1 MAILSHPEA
10 VTTAWA
16 GRLIDRF
23 MPGADV
29 TECHETLVRAPAD
42 LVFEVAQRFDLES
55 IPLVRALFWLRAK
68 LLRAAT
74 PPAPIPRGLIA
85 ETTALGWGILAER
98 PGRELVVGSVC
109 QPWKG
114 DVRFTPLASER
125 FQDFSEPDL
134 VKIVWTVEVEPL
146 GPALTRFRTETRALA
161 TNDDARKKFRRYWGW
176 ARAGIV
182 LIRLLMLPAVRRE
195 AERRARAS

>member
-1 MAILSHPEA
+1 MATLTHPEA
-10 VTTAWA
+10 VTAAWA
-16 GRLIDRF
+16 GRLIERV
-23 MPGADV
+23 MPRADV

-42 LVFEVAQRFDLES
+42 LVFEVAQHFDLES

-74 PPAPIPRGLIA
+74 PPAPVAPRGLIA

-114 DVRFTPLASER
+114 DVRFTSLATER
-125 FQDFSEPDL
+125 FPYFSEPDL
-134 VKIVWTVEVEPL
+134 VKIVWTLEVEPL

-161 TNDDARKKFRRYWGW
+161 TDEEARKKFLRYWRW

-182 LIRLLMLPAVRRE
+182 LIRWLMLPALRRE
-195 AERRARAS
+195 AERRAA